1 METNVKSL
9 VHFDFQDGFI
19 NDTIILK
26 VNGNEEFSKQN
37 ITTDHR
43 ISLAESVTTEILN
56 GQVKIE
62 VIIPTKN
69 LSLSKTVQINSE
81 KYFGISI
88 INNDTETSL
97 LNFIEFAKPPA
108 YR

>member
-26 VNGNEEFSKQN
+26 VNGKEVFSKQN
-37 ITTDHR
+37 ITTDLR
-43 ISLAESVTTEILN
+43 ISFAESFTTEIVN
-56 GQVKIE
+56 GQVKLD
-62 VIIPTKN
+62 VLIPTKN
-69 LSLSKTVQINSE
+69 LSLSRNILIDSE
-81 KYFGISI
+81 KYFGICI
-88 INNDTETSL
+88 INHDTETPL
-97 LNFIEFAKPPA
+97 LNFIEFVKPPD